1 MKKIYLPLLLT
12 ALLCG
17 CSEDNQNG
25 TEDELL
31 SGTEWT
37 CDEWRDSSTQL
48 EENTSTM
55 IETTNAVLE
64 YIIGNIPD
72 AIYTVETERG
82 DVLTDTAHI
91 KTCGTATLD
100 FGSATCRFHS
110 LSYDSVQVTSYRN
123 IYETYTLPDQKHELF
138 TVENG
143 IVRIELPTSTGP
155 KIMTCP
161 NTMRK
166 YLGKETL
173 ASENKRMDETRRQET
188 FDYRRTGCEI
198 IMTGD
203 DRKWI
208 GELDPYE
215 WTLEFVQIVPEKMEL
230 PLFRLK

>member
-1 MKKIYLPLLLT
+1 MRKIYLPLLLA

-37 CDEWRDSSTQL
+37 CDEWREEAGLL
-48 EENTSTM
+48 EPNVMHS
-55 IETTNAVLE
+55 ETTNALLE
-64 YIIGNIPD
+64 YIIGNISD
-72 AIYTVETERG
+72 TIYTVETERG

-100 FGSATCRFHS
+100 FGNATCRFHS

-123 IYETYTLPDQKHELF
+123 IYETYTLPDQKHERF
-138 TVENG
+138 TVQNG

-215 WTLEFVQIVPEKMEL
+215 WTLEFVQIVPEKREL